1 MLTGDCLNRE
11 AKRLWAKA
19 LNTRH
24 DNGASVVVRAR
35 ESLVHGEGKQLVILI
50 QTTDNV
56 GDIMRNP
63 KQVLNNLCEHSK
75 VSGYRFERLYRNLFN
90 EQMFYVAYQRIYAK
104 QGNMTSGTD
113 GKTID
118 QMSIQRIESL
128 IASLKNETYQPN
140 PAKRVYIPKKNGK
153 KRPLG
158 IPSFEDKLVQEVIR
172 MMLEAIYEGYFE
184 YTSHGFRPFKSCH
197 TALSSIQKRFVGA
210 KWFIEGDIKGFFDNI
225 DHCVLI
231 GILEE
236 RINDVRFIRLIRK
249 FLKAGYVE
257 HWQFNHTYSGTPQ
270 GGIISPILAN
280 IYLDKFDKFMDEYA
294 KRFDKGNKRRV
305 NPAYNR
311 ICNKRNSLKR
321 KLNAETDVKK
331 REILISQ
338 IRNMRTE
345 MQQIPYGNDMDEQ
358 YRRLKYVRYADD
370 FLIGVIG
377 SKSDCE
383 VIKADLAKYMQE
395 QLKLELSDEKTL
407 ITNAQDKAKFLG
419 YEIYVQRSESKV
431 KNSLGRTNRMFN
443 GNVRLHVSTEIARNK
458 LLAMNAMVIKQVNGK
473 EIWWAE
479 SRGFLTSLKEED
491 IIAQY
496 NLEIRGFYNYY
507 SIANNIS
514 AVGDTFGGI
523 MKRSCIK
530 TLAHKHNSTMR
541 KEWKRYREGQ
551 DFVVRY
557 KDSKGQEKC
566 RVLYN
571 EGFRRKQVNDYAEC
585 DHMPNTCFLPQAS
598 LVERLKNGVC
608 ELCGNKA
615 PLMMHH
621 VRTLSKLKADTEWNK
636 LMLKKGRKT
645 LAVCEKCNALI
656 QSYD

>member
-1 MLTGDCLNRE
+1 
-11 AKRLWAKA
+11 
-19 LNTRH
+19 
-24 DNGASVVVRAR
+24 
-35 ESLVHGEGKQLVILI
+35 
-50 QTTDNV
+50 
-56 GDIMRNP
+56 MRNP
-63 KQVLNNLCEHSK
+63 KQVLNNLCGHSK

-104 QGNMTSGTD
+104 QGNMTPGTD

-158 IPSFEDKLVQEVIR
+158 IPSFEDKLVQEAVR
-172 MMLEAIYEGYFE
+172 MILEAIYEGYFE

-225 DHCVLI
+225 DHSVLI
-231 GILEE
+231 SILEE
-236 RINDVRFIRLIRK
+236 RINDIRFIRLIRK

-280 IYLDKFDKFMDEYA
+280 IYLDKFDKFMNEYA

-305 NPAYNR
+305 NPAYNS

-321 KLNAETDVKK
+321 KLNAETDVEK

-345 MQQIPYGNDMDEQ
+345 MQQLPYGNDMDEQ

-377 SKSDCE
+377 SKADCE
-383 VIKADLAKYMQE
+383 AIKTDLKKYMQE
-395 QLKLELSDEKTL
+395 QLKLELSEEKTL

-443 GNVRLHVSTEIARNK
+443 GNVRLHVPTEIAREK
-458 LLAMNAMVIKQVNGK
+458 LIAMNAMVIKQVNGK
-473 EIWWAE
+473 EVWWAE
-479 SRGFLTSLKEED
+479 SRGFLTSMKEED
-491 IIAQY
+491 IIARY

-514 AVGDTFGGI
+514 AVGDTFGCI

-551 DFVVRY
+551 NFVVRFRD
-557 KDSKGQEKC
+557 KEGQERC

-571 EGFRRKQVNDYAEC
+571 EGFKRKPVNDYAEC
-585 DHMPNTCFLPQAS
+585 DHIPNTFFLPQAS
-598 LVERLKNGVC
+598 LVERLKVGVC

-615 PLMMHH
+615 PLTMHH

-645 LAVCEKCNALI
+645 LAVCKKCNTLI

>member
-1 MLTGDCLNRE
+1 
-11 AKRLWAKA
+11 
-19 LNTRH
+19 
-24 DNGASVVVRAR
+24 
-35 ESLVHGEGKQLVILI
+35 
-50 QTTDNV
+50 
-56 GDIMRNP
+56 MRNP

-75 VSGYRFERLYRNLFN
+75 VSDYRFERLYRNLFN

-104 QGNMTSGTD
+104 QGNMTPGTD

-128 IASLKNETYQPN
+128 IASLKNKTYQPN

-158 IPSFEDKLVQEVIR
+158 IPSFEDKLVQEVVR
-172 MMLEAIYEGYFE
+172 MILEAIYEGYFE

-225 DHCVLI
+225 DHRVLI
-231 GILEE
+231 SILEE

-280 IYLDKFDKFMDEYA
+280 IYLDKFDKFMNEYA

-311 ICNKRNSLKR
+311 ICIKRNSLKR
-321 KLNAETDVKK
+321 KLNVETDVEK

-345 MQQIPYGNDMDEQ
+345 MQQLPYGNDMDEQ

-370 FLIGVIG
+370 FLVGVIG

-383 VIKADLAKYMQE
+383 AIKADLKKYMQE
-395 QLKLELSDEKTL
+395 QLKLELSEEKTL

-443 GNVRLHVSTEIARNK
+443 GNVRLHVPTEIAREK
-458 LLAMNAMVIKQVNGK
+458 LL
-473 EIWWAE
+473 W
-479 SRGFLTSLKEED
+479 
-491 IIAQY
+491 
-496 NLEIRGFYNYY
+496 
-507 SIANNIS
+507 
-514 AVGDTFGGI
+514 
-523 MKRSCIK
+523 
-530 TLAHKHNSTMR
+530 
-541 KEWKRYREGQ
+541 
-551 DFVVRY
+551 
-557 KDSKGQEKC
+557 
-566 RVLYN
+566 
-571 EGFRRKQVNDYAEC
+571 
-585 DHMPNTCFLPQAS
+585 
-598 LVERLKNGVC
+598 
-608 ELCGNKA
+608 
-615 PLMMHH
+615 
-621 VRTLSKLKADTEWNK
+621 
-636 LMLKKGRKT
+636 
-645 LAVCEKCNALI
+645 
-656 QSYD
+656 

>member
-1 MLTGDCLNRE
+1 
-11 AKRLWAKA
+11 
-19 LNTRH
+19 
-24 DNGASVVVRAR
+24 
-35 ESLVHGEGKQLVILI
+35 
-50 QTTDNV
+50 
-56 GDIMRNP
+56 MRNP

-104 QGNMTSGTD
+104 QGNMTPGTD

-118 QMSIQRIESL
+118 QMNIQRIGSL

-158 IPSFEDKLVQEVIR
+158 IPSFEDKLVQEVVR

-321 KLNAETDVKK
+321 KLNTETDVKK

-358 YRRLKYVRYADD
+358 YKRLKYVRYADD

-383 VIKADLAKYMQE
+383 VIKADLTKYMQE
-395 QLKLELSDEKTL
+395 QLKLELSEEKTL

-458 LLAMNAMVIKQVNGK
+458 LLAMNAMVIKQINGK

-514 AVGDTFGGI
+514 AVGGTFGGI

-557 KDSKGQEKC
+557 MDNKGQEKC

>member
-1 MLTGDCLNRE
+1 
-11 AKRLWAKA
+11 
-19 LNTRH
+19 
-24 DNGASVVVRAR
+24 
-35 ESLVHGEGKQLVILI
+35 
-50 QTTDNV
+50 
-56 GDIMRNP
+56 MRNP

-395 QLKLELSDEKTL
+395 QLKLELSEEKTL

>member
-1 MLTGDCLNRE
+1 
-11 AKRLWAKA
+11 
-19 LNTRH
+19 
-24 DNGASVVVRAR
+24 
-35 ESLVHGEGKQLVILI
+35 
-50 QTTDNV
+50 
-56 GDIMRNP
+56 MRNP

-395 QLKLELSDEKTL
+395 QLKLELSEEKTL

-645 LAVCEKCNALI
+645 LAYAKNVMH
-656 QSYD
+656 

>member
-1 MLTGDCLNRE
+1 
-11 AKRLWAKA
+11 
-19 LNTRH
+19 
-24 DNGASVVVRAR
+24 
-35 ESLVHGEGKQLVILI
+35 
-50 QTTDNV
+50 
-56 GDIMRNP
+56 MRNP

-75 VSGYRFERLYRNLFN
+75 VSDYRFERLYRNLFN

-104 QGNMTSGTD
+104 QGNMTPGTD

-118 QMSIQRIESL
+118 QMNIQRIGSL

-172 MMLEAIYEGYFE
+172 MILEAIYEGYFE

-321 KLNAETDVKK
+321 KLNSETDVKK

-383 VIKADLAKYMQE
+383 VIKADLTKYMQE
-395 QLKLELSDEKTL
+395 QLKLELSEEKTL
-407 ITNAQDKAKFLG
+407 ITNAQEKAKFLG

-514 AVGDTFGGI
+514 AVGGTFGGI

-541 KEWKRYREGQ
+541 KEWKRYREGK

-571 EGFRRKQVNDYAEC
+571 EGFRRKPVNDFAEC
-585 DHMPNTCFLPQAS
+585 DHIPNTCFLPQAS

-608 ELCGNKA
+608 ELCGDKA

-656 QSYD
+656 QGYD

>member
-1 MLTGDCLNRE
+1 M
-11 AKRLWAKA
+11 
-19 LNTRH
+19 
-24 DNGASVVVRAR
+24 
-35 ESLVHGEGKQLVILI
+35 I
-50 QTTDNV
+50 
-56 GDIMRNP
+56 
-63 KQVLNNLCEHSK
+63 
-75 VSGYRFERLYRNLFN
+75 
-90 EQMFYVAYQRIYAK
+90 
-104 QGNMTSGTD
+104 
-113 GKTID
+113 
-118 QMSIQRIESL
+118 
-128 IASLKNETYQPN
+128 
-140 PAKRVYIPKKNGK
+140 
-153 KRPLG
+153 
-158 IPSFEDKLVQEVIR
+158 
-172 MMLEAIYEGYFE
+172 LEAIYEGYFE

-225 DHCVLI
+225 DHSVLI
-231 GILEE
+231 SILEE

-280 IYLDKFDKFMDEYA
+280 IYLDKFDKFMNEYA

-321 KLNAETDVKK
+321 KLNAETDVEK

-345 MQQIPYGNDMDEQ
+345 MQQLPYGNDMDEQ

-377 SKSDCE
+377 SKADCE
-383 VIKADLAKYMQE
+383 AIKADLKKYMQE
-395 QLKLELSDEKTL
+395 QLKLELSEEKTL

-443 GNVRLHVSTEIARNK
+443 GNVRLHVPTEIAREK
-458 LLAMNAMVIKQVNGK
+458 LLAMNAMAIKQVNGK

-479 SRGFLTSLKEED
+479 SRGFLTSMKEED
-491 IIAQY
+491 IIARY

-514 AVGDTFGGI
+514 TVGDTFGGI

-557 KDSKGQEKC
+557 MDNKGQEKC

-571 EGFRRKQVNDYAEC
+571 EGFRRKTVNDFAEC

-598 LVERLKNGVC
+598 LVERLNNGVC

-615 PLMMHH
+615 PLIMHH
-621 VRTLSKLKADTEWNK
+621 VRTLCKLKADTEWNR

-645 LAVCEKCNALI
+645 LAVCEKCNTLI
-656 QSYD
+656 QSYV

>member
-1 MLTGDCLNRE
+1 
-11 AKRLWAKA
+11 
-19 LNTRH
+19 
-24 DNGASVVVRAR
+24 
-35 ESLVHGEGKQLVILI
+35 
-50 QTTDNV
+50 
-56 GDIMRNP
+56 MRNP

-104 QGNMTSGTD
+104 QGNMTPGTE

-118 QMSIQRIESL
+118 QMNIQRIGSL

-172 MMLEAIYEGYFE
+172 MILEAIYEGYFE

-249 FLKAGYVE
+249 FLKAGYME

-294 KRFDKGNKRRV
+294 KKFDKGNKRRV

-383 VIKADLAKYMQE
+383 VIKADLTKYMQE
-395 QLKLELSDEKTL
+395 QLKLELSEEKTL

-557 KDSKGQEKC
+557 MDNKGQEKC

>member
-1 MLTGDCLNRE
+1 
-11 AKRLWAKA
+11 
-19 LNTRH
+19 
-24 DNGASVVVRAR
+24 
-35 ESLVHGEGKQLVILI
+35 
-50 QTTDNV
+50 
-56 GDIMRNP
+56 MRNP

-104 QGNMTSGTD
+104 QGNMTPGTD

-118 QMSIQRIESL
+118 QMSIQRIKSL

-225 DHCVLI
+225 DHRVLI

-383 VIKADLAKYMQE
+383 VIKADLAKYMQK
-395 QLKLELSDEKTL
+395 QLKLELSEEKTL

-458 LLAMNAMVIKQVNGK
+458 LLAMNAMVIKQVNGN

-636 LMLKKGRKT
+636 LMLKNGRKT

>member
-1 MLTGDCLNRE
+1 
-11 AKRLWAKA
+11 
-19 LNTRH
+19 
-24 DNGASVVVRAR
+24 
-35 ESLVHGEGKQLVILI
+35 
-50 QTTDNV
+50 
-56 GDIMRNP
+56 MRNP

-104 QGNMTSGTD
+104 QGNMTPGTD

-158 IPSFEDKLVQEVIR
+158 IPSFEDKLVQEVVR
-172 MMLEAIYEGYFE
+172 MILEAIYEGYFE

-225 DHCVLI
+225 DHSVLI
-231 GILEE
+231 SILEE

-280 IYLDKFDKFMDEYA
+280 IYLDKFDKFMNEYA

-321 KLNAETDVKK
+321 KLNAETDVEK

-345 MQQIPYGNDMDEQ
+345 MQQLPYGNDMDEQ

-377 SKSDCE
+377 SKADCE
-383 VIKADLAKYMQE
+383 AIKADLKKYMQE
-395 QLKLELSDEKTL
+395 QLKLELSEEKTL

-443 GNVRLHVSTEIARNK
+443 GNVRLHVPTEIAREK
-458 LLAMNAMVIKQVNGK
+458 LLAMNAMAIKQVNGK

-479 SRGFLTSLKEED
+479 SRGFLTSMKEED
-491 IIAQY
+491 IIARY

-514 AVGDTFGGI
+514 TVGDTFGGI

-530 TLAHKHNSTMR
+530 TLAHKHNSTMS

-557 KDSKGQEKC
+557 MDNKGQEKC

-571 EGFRRKQVNDYAEC
+571 EGFRRKTVNDFAEC

-598 LVERLKNGVC
+598 LVERLNNGVC

-615 PLMMHH
+615 PLIMHH
-621 VRTLSKLKADTEWNK
+621 VRTLCKLKADTEWNR

-645 LAVCEKCNALI
+645 LAVCEKCNTLI
-656 QSYD
+656 QSYV

>member
-1 MLTGDCLNRE
+1 MLTGDCLNRDAE
-11 AKRLWAKA
+11 RLWAKA
-19 LNTRH
+19 LNTRQG
-24 DNGASVVVRAR
+24 NGASVVVRAR

-56 GDIMRNP
+56 RDIMRNP
-63 KQVLNNLCEHSK
+63 KQVLNNLCKHSK

-104 QGNMTSGTD
+104 QGNMTPGTD

-118 QMSIQRIESL
+118 QMNIQRIGSL

-158 IPSFEDKLVQEVIR
+158 IPSFEDKLVQEVVR

-321 KLNAETDVKK
+321 KLNTETDVKK

-358 YRRLKYVRYADD
+358 YKRLKYVRYADD

-383 VIKADLAKYMQE
+383 VIKADLTKYMQE
-395 QLKLELSDEKTL
+395 QLKLELSEEKTL

-458 LLAMNAMVIKQVNGK
+458 LLAMNAMVIKQINGK

-514 AVGDTFGGI
+514 AVGGTFGGI

-557 KDSKGQEKC
+557 MDNKGQEKC

>member
-1 MLTGDCLNRE
+1 
-11 AKRLWAKA
+11 
-19 LNTRH
+19 
-24 DNGASVVVRAR
+24 
-35 ESLVHGEGKQLVILI
+35 
-50 QTTDNV
+50 
-56 GDIMRNP
+56 MRNP

-370 FLIGVIG
+370 FLIVVIG

-395 QLKLELSDEKTL
+395 QLKLELSEEKTL

>member
-1 MLTGDCLNRE
+1 
-11 AKRLWAKA
+11 
-19 LNTRH
+19 
-24 DNGASVVVRAR
+24 
-35 ESLVHGEGKQLVILI
+35 
-50 QTTDNV
+50 
-56 GDIMRNP
+56 MRNP

-75 VSGYRFERLYRNLFN
+75 VSDYRFERLYRNLFN

-104 QGNMTSGTD
+104 QGNMTPGTD

-118 QMSIQRIESL
+118 QMNIQRIGSL

-172 MMLEAIYEGYFE
+172 MILEAIYEGYFE

-321 KLNAETDVKK
+321 KLNSETDVKK

-383 VIKADLAKYMQE
+383 VIKADLTKYMQE
-395 QLKLELSDEKTL
+395 QLKLELSEEKTL
-407 ITNAQDKAKFLG
+407 ITNAQDKAIFLG

-514 AVGDTFGGI
+514 AVGGTFGGI

-541 KEWKRYREGQ
+541 KEWKRYREGK

-571 EGFRRKQVNDYAEC
+571 EGFRRKPVNDFAEC
-585 DHMPNTCFLPQAS
+585 DHIPNTCFLPQAS

-608 ELCGNKA
+608 ELCGDKA

-656 QSYD
+656 QGYD

>member
-1 MLTGDCLNRE
+1 
-11 AKRLWAKA
+11 
-19 LNTRH
+19 
-24 DNGASVVVRAR
+24 
-35 ESLVHGEGKQLVILI
+35 
-50 QTTDNV
+50 
-56 GDIMRNP
+56 MRNP

-172 MMLEAIYEGYFE
+172 MILEAIYEGYFE

-249 FLKAGYVE
+249 FLKAGYME

-294 KRFDKGNKRRV
+294 KKFDKGNKRRV

-383 VIKADLAKYMQE
+383 VIKADLTKYMQE
-395 QLKLELSDEKTL
+395 QLKLELSEEKTL

>member
-1 MLTGDCLNRE
+1 
-11 AKRLWAKA
+11 
-19 LNTRH
+19 
-24 DNGASVVVRAR
+24 
-35 ESLVHGEGKQLVILI
+35 
-50 QTTDNV
+50 
-56 GDIMRNP
+56 MRNP

-75 VSGYRFERLYRNLFN
+75 VSDYWFERLYRNLFN

-104 QGNMTSGTD
+104 QGNMTPGTD

-118 QMSIQRIESL
+118 QMNIQRIGSL

-172 MMLEAIYEGYFE
+172 MILEAIYEGYFE

-383 VIKADLAKYMQE
+383 VIKADLTKYMQE
-395 QLKLELSDEKTL
+395 QLKLELSEEKTL

-514 AVGDTFGGI
+514 AVGGTFGGI

-541 KEWKRYREGQ
+541 KEWKRYREGK

-571 EGFRRKQVNDYAEC
+571 EGFRRKPVNDFAEC
-585 DHMPNTCFLPQAS
+585 DHIPNTCFLPQAS

-608 ELCGNKA
+608 ELCGDKA

-656 QSYD
+656 QGYD

>member
-1 MLTGDCLNRE
+1 
-11 AKRLWAKA
+11 
-19 LNTRH
+19 
-24 DNGASVVVRAR
+24 
-35 ESLVHGEGKQLVILI
+35 
-50 QTTDNV
+50 
-56 GDIMRNP
+56 MRNP

-75 VSGYRFERLYRNLFN
+75 VSDYRFERLYRNLFN

-104 QGNMTSGTD
+104 QGNMTPGTD

-158 IPSFEDKLVQEVIR
+158 IPSFEDKLVQEVVR
-172 MMLEAIYEGYFE
+172 MILEAIYEGYFE

-225 DHCVLI
+225 DHRVLI
-231 GILEE
+231 SILEE

-280 IYLDKFDKFMDEYA
+280 IYLDKFDKFMNEYA

-321 KLNAETDVKK
+321 KLNVETDVEK

-345 MQQIPYGNDMDEQ
+345 MQQLPYGNDMDEQ

-370 FLIGVIG
+370 FLVGVIG

-383 VIKADLAKYMQE
+383 AIKADLKKYMQE
-395 QLKLELSDEKTL
+395 QLKLELSEEKTL

-443 GNVRLHVSTEIARNK
+443 GNVRLHVPTEIAREK

-571 EGFRRKQVNDYAEC
+571 EGFRRKQVNDHAEC

-608 ELCGNKA
+608 ERCGNKA

-621 VRTLSKLKADTEWNK
+621 VRTLSKLKTDTEWNK

>member
-1 MLTGDCLNRE
+1 
-11 AKRLWAKA
+11 
-19 LNTRH
+19 
-24 DNGASVVVRAR
+24 
-35 ESLVHGEGKQLVILI
+35 
-50 QTTDNV
+50 
-56 GDIMRNP
+56 MRNP

-104 QGNMTSGTD
+104 QGNMTPGTD

-118 QMSIQRIESL
+118 QMNIQRIGSL

-158 IPSFEDKLVQEVIR
+158 IPSFEDKLVQEVVR

-321 KLNAETDVKK
+321 KLNTETDVKK

-358 YRRLKYVRYADD
+358 YKRLKYVRYADD

-383 VIKADLAKYMQE
+383 VIKADLTKYMQE
-395 QLKLELSDEKTL
+395 QLKLELSEEKTL
-407 ITNAQDKAKFLG
+407 ITNAQDKTKFLG

-458 LLAMNAMVIKQVNGK
+458 LLAMNAMVIKQINGK

-514 AVGDTFGGI
+514 AVGGTFGGI

-557 KDSKGQEKC
+557 MDNKDQEKC

>member
-1 MLTGDCLNRE
+1 
-11 AKRLWAKA
+11 
-19 LNTRH
+19 
-24 DNGASVVVRAR
+24 
-35 ESLVHGEGKQLVILI
+35 
-50 QTTDNV
+50 
-56 GDIMRNP
+56 MRNP

-75 VSGYRFERLYRNLFN
+75 VSDYRFERLYRNLFN

-104 QGNMTSGTD
+104 QGNMTPSTD

-118 QMSIQRIESL
+118 QMNIQRIGSL

-172 MMLEAIYEGYFE
+172 MILEAIYEGYFE

-395 QLKLELSDEKTL
+395 QLKLELSEEKTL

-514 AVGDTFGGI
+514 AVGGTFGGI

-541 KEWKRYREGQ
+541 KEWKRYREGK

-571 EGFRRKQVNDYAEC
+571 EGFRRKPVNDFAEC
-585 DHMPNTCFLPQAS
+585 DHIPNTCFLPQAS

-608 ELCGNKA
+608 ELCGDKA

-656 QSYD
+656 QGYD

>member
-1 MLTGDCLNRE
+1 
-11 AKRLWAKA
+11 
-19 LNTRH
+19 
-24 DNGASVVVRAR
+24 
-35 ESLVHGEGKQLVILI
+35 
-50 QTTDNV
+50 
-56 GDIMRNP
+56 MRNP

-104 QGNMTSGTD
+104 QGNMTPGTD

-118 QMSIQRIESL
+118 QMNIQRIGSL

-172 MMLEAIYEGYFE
+172 MILEAIYEGYFE

-236 RINDVRFIRLIRK
+236 RINDVRFIHLIRK
-249 FLKAGYVE
+249 FLKAGYME

-294 KRFDKGNKRRV
+294 MRFDKGNKRRV

-383 VIKADLAKYMQE
+383 VIKADLTKYMQE
-395 QLKLELSDEKTL
+395 QLKLELSEEKTL

-557 KDSKGQEKC
+557 MDNKGQEKC

-585 DHMPNTCFLPQAS
+585 DHIPNTCFLPQAS

>member
-1 MLTGDCLNRE
+1 
-11 AKRLWAKA
+11 
-19 LNTRH
+19 
-24 DNGASVVVRAR
+24 
-35 ESLVHGEGKQLVILI
+35 
-50 QTTDNV
+50 
-56 GDIMRNP
+56 
-63 KQVLNNLCEHSK
+63 
-75 VSGYRFERLYRNLFN
+75 
-90 EQMFYVAYQRIYAK
+90 
-104 QGNMTSGTD
+104 MTPGTD

-158 IPSFEDKLVQEVIR
+158 IPSFEDKLVQEAVR
-172 MMLEAIYEGYFE
+172 MILEAIYEGYFE

-225 DHCVLI
+225 DHSVLI
-231 GILEE
+231 SILEE
-236 RINDVRFIRLIRK
+236 RINDIRFIRLIRK

-280 IYLDKFDKFMDEYA
+280 IYLDKFDKFMNEYA

-305 NPAYNR
+305 NPAYNS

-321 KLNAETDVKK
+321 KLNAETDVEK

-345 MQQIPYGNDMDEQ
+345 MQQLPYGNDMDEH

-383 VIKADLAKYMQE
+383 AIKVDLKKYMQE
-395 QLKLELSDEKTL
+395 QLKLELSEEKTL

-431 KNSLGRTNRMFN
+431 KNSPGRTNRMFN
-443 GNVRLHVSTEIARNK
+443 GNVRLHVPTEIAREK
-458 LLAMNAMVIKQVNGK
+458 LIAMNAMVIKQVNGK
-473 EIWWAE
+473 EVWWAE
-479 SRGFLTSLKEED
+479 SRGFLTSMKEED
-491 IIAQY
+491 IIARY

-514 AVGDTFGGI
+514 AVGDTFGCI

-551 DFVVRY
+551 NFVVRFRD
-557 KDSKGQEKC
+557 KEGQERC

-571 EGFRRKQVNDYAEC
+571 EGFKRKPVNDYAEC
-585 DHMPNTCFLPQAS
+585 DHIPNTFFLPQAS
-598 LVERLKNGVC
+598 LVERLKVGVC

-615 PLMMHH
+615 PLTMHH

-645 LAVCEKCNALI
+645 LVVCKKCNTLI

>member
-1 MLTGDCLNRE
+1 
-11 AKRLWAKA
+11 
-19 LNTRH
+19 
-24 DNGASVVVRAR
+24 
-35 ESLVHGEGKQLVILI
+35 
-50 QTTDNV
+50 
-56 GDIMRNP
+56 MRNP
-63 KQVLNNLCEHSK
+63 KQVLNNLCKHSK

-104 QGNMTSGTD
+104 QGNMTPGTD

-118 QMSIQRIESL
+118 QMNIQRIGSL

-158 IPSFEDKLVQEVIR
+158 IPSFEDKLVQEVVR

-321 KLNAETDVKK
+321 KLNTETDVKK

-358 YRRLKYVRYADD
+358 YKRLKYVRYADD

-383 VIKADLAKYMQE
+383 VIKADLTKYMQE
-395 QLKLELSDEKTL
+395 QLKLELSEEKTL

-458 LLAMNAMVIKQVNGK
+458 LLAMNAMVIKQINGK

-514 AVGDTFGGI
+514 AVGGTFGGI

-557 KDSKGQEKC
+557 MDNKGQEKC

-598 LVERLKNGVC
+598 LVKRLKNGVC

-645 LAVCEKCNALI
+645 LAVCEKCNAQI

>member
-1 MLTGDCLNRE
+1 
-11 AKRLWAKA
+11 
-19 LNTRH
+19 
-24 DNGASVVVRAR
+24 
-35 ESLVHGEGKQLVILI
+35 
-50 QTTDNV
+50 
-56 GDIMRNP
+56 MRNP
-63 KQVLNNLCEHSK
+63 KQVLNNLCKHSK

-104 QGNMTSGTD
+104 QGNMTPGTD

-118 QMSIQRIESL
+118 QMNIQRIGSL

-158 IPSFEDKLVQEVIR
+158 IPSFEDKLVQEVVR

-184 YTSHGFRPFKSCH
+184 YTSHGFRPFKNCH

-321 KLNAETDVKK
+321 KLNTETDVKK

-358 YRRLKYVRYADD
+358 YKRLKYVRYADD

-383 VIKADLAKYMQE
+383 VIKADLTKYMQE
-395 QLKLELSDEKTL
+395 QLKLELSEEKTL

-458 LLAMNAMVIKQVNGK
+458 LLAMNAMVIKQINGK

-514 AVGDTFGGI
+514 AVGGTFGGI

-557 KDSKGQEKC
+557 MDNKGQEKC

>member
-1 MLTGDCLNRE
+1 
-11 AKRLWAKA
+11 
-19 LNTRH
+19 
-24 DNGASVVVRAR
+24 
-35 ESLVHGEGKQLVILI
+35 
-50 QTTDNV
+50 
-56 GDIMRNP
+56 MRNP

-104 QGNMTSGTD
+104 QGNMTPGTD

-118 QMSIQRIESL
+118 QMNIQRIGSL

-172 MMLEAIYEGYFE
+172 MILEAIYEGYFE

-249 FLKAGYVE
+249 FLKAGYME

-294 KRFDKGNKRRV
+294 MRFDKGNKRRV

-383 VIKADLAKYMQE
+383 VIKADLTKYMQE
-395 QLKLELSDEKTL
+395 QLKLELSEEKTL

-557 KDSKGQEKC
+557 MDNKGQEKC

-585 DHMPNTCFLPQAS
+585 DHIPNTCFLPQAS

>member
-1 MLTGDCLNRE
+1 MLTGDCLNRDAE
-11 AKRLWAKA
+11 RLWAKA
-19 LNTRH
+19 LNTRQG
-24 DNGASVVVRAR
+24 NGASVVVRAR

-56 GDIMRNP
+56 RDIMRNP

-104 QGNMTSGTD
+104 QGNMTPGTD

-118 QMSIQRIESL
+118 QMNIQRIGSL

-172 MMLEAIYEGYFE
+172 MILEAIYEGYFE

-249 FLKAGYVE
+249 FLKAGYME

-294 KRFDKGNKRRV
+294 KKFDKGNKRRV

-383 VIKADLAKYMQE
+383 VIKADLTKYMQE
-395 QLKLELSDEKTL
+395 QLKLELSEEKTL

-557 KDSKGQEKC
+557 MDNKGQEKC

>member
-1 MLTGDCLNRE
+1 M
-11 AKRLWAKA
+11 
-19 LNTRH
+19 
-24 DNGASVVVRAR
+24 
-35 ESLVHGEGKQLVILI
+35 
-50 QTTDNV
+50 
-56 GDIMRNP
+56 
-63 KQVLNNLCEHSK
+63 
-75 VSGYRFERLYRNLFN
+75 
-90 EQMFYVAYQRIYAK
+90 
-104 QGNMTSGTD
+104 
-113 GKTID
+113 
-118 QMSIQRIESL
+118 
-128 IASLKNETYQPN
+128 
-140 PAKRVYIPKKNGK
+140 
-153 KRPLG
+153 
-158 IPSFEDKLVQEVIR
+158 
-172 MMLEAIYEGYFE
+172 
-184 YTSHGFRPFKSCH
+184 
-197 TALSSIQKRFVGA
+197 
-210 KWFIEGDIKGFFDNI
+210 
-225 DHCVLI
+225 
-231 GILEE
+231 
-236 RINDVRFIRLIRK
+236 
-249 FLKAGYVE
+249 E

-294 KRFDKGNKRRV
+294 KKFDKGNKRRV

-383 VIKADLAKYMQE
+383 VIKADLTKYMQE
-395 QLKLELSDEKTL
+395 QLKLELSEEKTL

-557 KDSKGQEKC
+557 MDNKGQEKC

>member
-1 MLTGDCLNRE
+1 
-11 AKRLWAKA
+11 
-19 LNTRH
+19 
-24 DNGASVVVRAR
+24 
-35 ESLVHGEGKQLVILI
+35 
-50 QTTDNV
+50 
-56 GDIMRNP
+56 
-63 KQVLNNLCEHSK
+63 
-75 VSGYRFERLYRNLFN
+75 
-90 EQMFYVAYQRIYAK
+90 
-104 QGNMTSGTD
+104 
-113 GKTID
+113 
-118 QMSIQRIESL
+118 
-128 IASLKNETYQPN
+128 
-140 PAKRVYIPKKNGK
+140 
-153 KRPLG
+153 
-158 IPSFEDKLVQEVIR
+158 
-172 MMLEAIYEGYFE
+172 
-184 YTSHGFRPFKSCH
+184 
-197 TALSSIQKRFVGA
+197 
-210 KWFIEGDIKGFFDNI
+210 
-225 DHCVLI
+225 
-231 GILEE
+231 
-236 RINDVRFIRLIRK
+236 
-249 FLKAGYVE
+249 
-257 HWQFNHTYSGTPQ
+257 
-270 GGIISPILAN
+270 
-280 IYLDKFDKFMDEYA
+280 MDEYA

-321 KLNAETDVKK
+321 KLNTETDVKK

-358 YRRLKYVRYADD
+358 YKRLKYVRYADD

-383 VIKADLAKYMQE
+383 VIKADLTKYMQE
-395 QLKLELSDEKTL
+395 QLKLELSEEKTL

-458 LLAMNAMVIKQVNGK
+458 LLAMNAMVIKQINSK

-514 AVGDTFGGI
+514 AVGGTFGGI

-557 KDSKGQEKC
+557 MDNKGQEKC

>member
-1 MLTGDCLNRE
+1 
-11 AKRLWAKA
+11 
-19 LNTRH
+19 
-24 DNGASVVVRAR
+24 
-35 ESLVHGEGKQLVILI
+35 
-50 QTTDNV
+50 
-56 GDIMRNP
+56 MRNP

-75 VSGYRFERLYRNLFN
+75 VSDYRFERLYRNLFN

-104 QGNMTSGTD
+104 QGNMTPGTD

-118 QMSIQRIESL
+118 QMNIQRIGSL

-158 IPSFEDKLVQEVIR
+158 IPSFEDKLVQEVVR

-184 YTSHGFRPFKSCH
+184 YTSHGFRPFRSCH

-321 KLNAETDVKK
+321 KLNSETDVKK

-383 VIKADLAKYMQE
+383 VIKADLTKYMQE
-395 QLKLELSDEKTL
+395 QLKLELSEEKTL

-419 YEIYVQRSESKV
+419 YEVYVQRSESKV

-514 AVGDTFGGI
+514 AVGGTFGGI

-557 KDSKGQEKC
+557 MDNKGQEKC

-608 ELCGNKA
+608 ELCGDKA

>member
-1 MLTGDCLNRE
+1 
-11 AKRLWAKA
+11 
-19 LNTRH
+19 
-24 DNGASVVVRAR
+24 
-35 ESLVHGEGKQLVILI
+35 
-50 QTTDNV
+50 
-56 GDIMRNP
+56 MRNP

-75 VSGYRFERLYRNLFN
+75 VSDYRFERLYRNLFN

-104 QGNMTSGTD
+104 QGNMTPGTD

-118 QMSIQRIESL
+118 QMNIQRIGSL

-172 MMLEAIYEGYFE
+172 MILEAIYEGYFE

-321 KLNAETDVKK
+321 KLNSETDVKK

-383 VIKADLAKYMQE
+383 VIKADLTKYMQE
-395 QLKLELSDEKTL
+395 QLKLELSEEKTL

-514 AVGDTFGGI
+514 AVGGTFGGI

-541 KEWKRYREGQ
+541 KEWKRYREGK

-571 EGFRRKQVNDYAEC
+571 EGFRRKPVNDFAEC
-585 DHMPNTCFLPQAS
+585 DHIPNTCFLPQAS

-608 ELCGNKA
+608 ELCGDKA

-656 QSYD
+656 QGYD

>member
-1 MLTGDCLNRE
+1 
-11 AKRLWAKA
+11 
-19 LNTRH
+19 
-24 DNGASVVVRAR
+24 
-35 ESLVHGEGKQLVILI
+35 
-50 QTTDNV
+50 
-56 GDIMRNP
+56 MRNP

-90 EQMFYVAYQRIYAK
+90 EQIFYVAYQRIYAK
-104 QGNMTSGTD
+104 QGNMTPGTD